1 MILLLSIR
9 VYSCLSNSNCTNH
22 TKQKNKKKKLLR
34 KRNYVKLESMF
45 SKHEYLLNID
55 YFVIPELNVEASAYN
70 AVFAQIIVKR

>member
-1 MILLLSIR
+1 MSTHVYLIQTALITLNKKIR
-9 VYSCLSNSNCTNH
+9 
-22 TKQKNKKKKLLR
+22 KKKLLR